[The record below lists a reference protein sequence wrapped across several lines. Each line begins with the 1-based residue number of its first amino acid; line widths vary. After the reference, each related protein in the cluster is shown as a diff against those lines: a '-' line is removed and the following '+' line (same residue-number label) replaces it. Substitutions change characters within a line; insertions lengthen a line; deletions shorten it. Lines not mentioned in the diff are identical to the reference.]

1 MGLTISTTDDAGPT
15 VTAERKL
22 WLDADGCLV
31 EDGDPRAAVLYCV
44 PGDEIPRAEAER
56 LGLLKSRRKS
66 RRPAQNKARK
76 PREEK

>member
-1 MGLTISTTDDAGPT
+1 MGLTISKLDDTGPT
-15 VTAERKL
+15 VTVERKL
-22 WLDADGCLV
+22 WLDADGGLV

-56 LGLLKSRRKS
+56 LGLLKSRRPT
-66 RRPAQNKARK
+66 RNKARK